1 MRKILGSIGA
11 MLAIGLLMAT
21 SAAPASAGGSG
32 KAGCGLKEG
41 CASSGFGVYAVAD
54 APEFGFDVSVQ
65 AAPVQGHGTA
75 DTYSG

>member
-21 SAAPASAGGSG
+21 SAASAGGSG
-32 KAGCGLKEG
+32 KQGCATKEG
-41 CASSGFGVYAVAD
+41 CAGSGLQISATAD

-65 AAPVQGHGTA
+65 ADPVQGHGTA
-75 DTYSG
+75 DTYA